1 MKNALAVMMIIIGWI
16 FSLRSASADDF
27 QPKYLQ
33 TFSGD
38 KVVYLS

>member
-1 MKNALAVMMIIIGWI
+1 MKKALPVMMLIGWI

-33 TFSGD
+33 AFSGD